1 MSNELMENEAFCIG
15 VSVGI
20 MLHQQRVV
28 AANKQK
34 EFLKIGDTLYY
45 IQDGKERLQEML
57 NEICK

>member
-1 MSNELMENEAFCIG
+1 MDQLLETEAFCIG

-28 AANKQK
+28 AANKRK

-57 NEICK
+57 SEICK